1 MVVCRSKGPRQA
13 RKEHRGVISSP
24 PGDLHLLKSHR
35 AKARSMQ
42 NRRKRKKETLSEGA
56 KGGVAST
63 EWASSLSSTTLV
75 GKNFRVLS
83 KASVSPEIY
92 KACSLPMS
100 ILPKPPS
107 VRRRSTFLHLVDS
120 ERSSGKRS
128 EGHP

>member
-1 MVVCRSKGPRQA
+1 MKSVSVPKPESEHEVFPVAARSQRNYN
-13 RKEHRGVISSP
+13 RGSP
-24 PGDLHLLKSHR
+24 PSRLGPTRL
-35 AKARSMQ
+35 Q
-42 NRRKRKKETLSEGA
+42 
-56 KGGVAST
+56 
-63 EWASSLSSTTLV
+63 
-75 GKNFRVLS
+75 
-83 KASVSPEIY
+83 EIY